1 MSVFITN
8 KSLNGIIKFE
18 NNGNVRLNQ
27 FLTTVHSMSKLNLSS
42 QDFYLEF
49 DQDFEYSK
57 GRIVNWI
64 QNLYPHANIHN
75 YRLSTFEQW
84 QAAARS
90 ISKDNHLILLQT
102 NFDHPYI
109 CECPCFFN
117 SFAESLINFNCNYV
131 GSISHWPED
140 IARLQFGFVPESKS
154 NIANQIFFQSVCNTT
169 IGTSLISTQLFL
181 DWWKI
186 DFTKGSKIIR
196 PDNPFGPSVT
206 FATVPFLIPKVELF
220 RHMEGYL
227 HVGIKSPWARE
238 FFECCKIEHNQISH
252 DDWTRVNSFNNPR
265 KSRGKNLPAY
275 PVHRENPIVNFSVD
289 VLNLLMVANSHRF
302 NWRVSKML
310 IGFHHKIA
318 VDRKIY
324 KKYLVKMILNK
335 FILIKLPRL
344 VMDET
349 IGRLILFIV
358 KRANKNS
365 PQKSILV
372 NYIIAYGWIK
382 LPVKL
387 GILVY
392 LKIRTWAKS
401 ILKHYR

>member
-1 MSVFITN
+1 M
-8 KSLNGIIKFE
+8 
-18 NNGNVRLNQ
+18 
-27 FLTTVHSMSKLNLSS
+27 
-42 QDFYLEF
+42 
-49 DQDFEYSK
+49 
-57 GRIVNWI
+57 
-64 QNLYPHANIHN
+64 
-75 YRLSTFEQW
+75 
-84 QAAARS
+84 
-90 ISKDNHLILLQT
+90 
-102 NFDHPYI
+102 
-109 CECPCFFN
+109 
-117 SFAESLINFNCNYV
+117 
-131 GSISHWPED
+131 
-140 IARLQFGFVPESKS
+140 
-154 NIANQIFFQSVCNTT
+154 
-169 IGTSLISTQLFL
+169 
-181 DWWKI
+181 
-186 DFTKGSKIIR
+186 
-196 PDNPFGPSVT
+196 
-206 FATVPFLIPKVELF
+206 
-220 RHMEGYL
+220 
-227 HVGIKSPWARE
+227 
-238 FFECCKIEHNQISH
+238 
-252 DDWTRVNSFNNPR
+252 
-265 KSRGKNLPAY
+265 
-275 PVHRENPIVNFSVD
+275 HRQNPIVNFSVD

-302 NWRVSKML
+302 NWRVSKVL

-392 LKIRTWAKS
+392 WKIRTWAKS